1 MESNIWADVNG
12 LGGMMNGMMIPP
24 MISPQLGLQAEGMNE
39 AMSDPEAEKNREQMN
54 RERIR
59 KAILGDIH
67 RANDYYTSKIEP
79 VLRTRHQIYEADR
92 AYYKKRFPEVSK
104 QSDFVSYDFW
114 SLVQWAIPSVMNS
127 FFGSDD
133 AVVIVGRNEE
143 DVPRA
148 EILKDLVNFQV
159 MTQNKGFL
167 VLWDWF
173 SDAFQYNLG
182 AVKVYWKRIEDWDK
196 EQLEY
201 VGLDQLLMLQS
212 DQWCKIEFV
221 EGPDIYGMYKVVYR
235 IGRLKENRPVIEP
248 VRVTDLRWSPE
259 AQSIEDANF
268 VAHRKAVSADH
279 LRRMAQA
286 GEYDVNA
293 VERAIKEENS
303 GGIIYGTFETELN
316 DELNQMRPEE
326 DAARNLYEL
335 YECYVRLDINGDGLL
350 EDALITVVGDEILRV
365 SENPY
370 KRVPIFTLSPVRDP
384 FRVLAPLSLSE
395 IVGEV
400 QTIKT
405 ALMRQLLVNIV
416 NQNNIRWFID
426 ESRFDIKDVM
436 ENRQYIRTKGNP
448 GGIVYPFPQAN
459 VGSWTMP
466 MFEYLEGALEQWTG
480 RTRYNQGTD
489 SKSLNKTA
497 TGISLLQQ
505 ASEQRMDYIVRVFAE
520 TGVGSMMRF
529 LVELN
534 QRYIDQPQVIRLK
547 NQMLQISPDDLSG
560 EFDIDVNTEAGIG
573 KKRQTVENLQYYM
586 TQIAPYAMQI
596 GASTP
601 GEWAKAAQKLLRES
615 GIRDPQNYVLDPEEV
630 KQQFFMS
637 VQQQMQAQQEQEAQ
651 AAMAQEQAAMQQV
664 QAEQDAQDARD
675 VRKVQ
680 QQAAM
685 LKALQNIQGMQGMP
699 LQGAM

>member
-1 MESNIWADVNG
+1 MESDGRENV
-12 LGGMMNGMMIPP
+12 MINT
-24 MISPQLGLQAEGMNE
+24 GMNVN
-39 AMSDPEAEKNREQMN
+39 PEELMTPTEKYNQ
-54 RERIR
+54 ERIR
-59 KAILGDIH
+59 KAILGDIQ

-104 QSDFVSYDFW
+104 QSDFVSFDFW

-127 FFGSDD
+127 FFGADD

-148 EILKDLVNFQV
+148 ELLKELVNFQI

-167 VLWDWF
+167 ILWDWF

-182 AVKVYWKRIEDWDK
+182 AVKVWWKRIEDWQ
-196 EQLEY
+196 EQKLEY
-201 VGLDQLLMLQS
+201 AGMDRIMMIQS
-212 DQWCKIEFV
+212 DQWSQIELI
-221 EGPDIYGMYKVVYR
+221 EGPDFYGMYRVLYR
-235 IGRLKENRPVIEP
+235 VGRLKENRPVIEP

-259 AQSIEDANF
+259 AQNLEEANF

-279 LRRMAQA
+279 LRRMAQN

-293 VERAIKEENS
+293 VERAIKDENS
-303 GGIIYGTFETELN
+303 GGIIYGSFESELN
-316 DELNQMRPEE
+316 DELNNLRPEE
-326 DAARNLYEL
+326 DEARNLYEL
-335 YECYVRLDINGDGLL
+335 YECYAKLDINGDGLL
-350 EDALITVVGDEILRV
+350 ENAIITVVGDEVLRV
-365 SENPY
+365 QESPY

-405 ALMRQLLVNIV
+405 ALMRQLLINIV
-416 NQNNIRWFID
+416 NQNNVRWFID
-426 ESRFDIKDVM
+426 ETKFDIKDVM
-436 ENRQYIRTKGNP
+436 ENRQYIRTKGDP
-448 GGIVYPFPQAN
+448 RAIAYPFPQGAT
-459 VGSWTMP
+459 GSWTMP
-466 MFEYLEGALEQWTG
+466 LFEYLEGALEQWTG

-505 ASEQRMDYIVRVFAE
+505 ASEQRIDYIVRVFAE
-520 TGVGSMMRF
+520 TGVGEVMRF

-534 QRYIDQPQVIRLK
+534 QRYIDQSQVIRLK
-547 NQMLQISPDDLSG
+547 NQMLEISPDDLRG

-573 KKRQTVENLQYYM
+573 KRRQTIENLQFYM
-586 TQIAPYAMQI
+586 TQIAPMGMQI
-596 GASTP
+596 GAVTP
-601 GEWAKAAQKLLRES
+601 GEWTKAAQKLLTES
-615 GIRDPQNYVLDPEEV
+615 GIRDPQNYVLDPEIV
-630 KQQFFMS
+630 KQQFFASM
-637 VQQQMQAQQEQEAQ
+637 QQQMQAQQEQEAQ
-651 AAMAQEQAAMQQV
+651 AAMAQAQAEQESAQQ
-664 QAEQDAQDARD
+664 EQDAQNARA
-675 VRKVQ
+675 VKNVQ

-685 LKALQNIQGMQGMP
+685 MKALQGIQNMQNIQGMPIQG
-699 LQGAM
+699 GI